1 MWYIYCMDDMYP
13 ITSKLYPADDEPASM
28 EDLLRYFLK
37 RGSLRVS
44 DLHLKVGMPPCYRI
58 DGTLQPVQGPPLTE
72 TVIEGLVFSLLGPSE
87 RQQLAETGS
96 VDGSFPLDRLQFR
109 FNAFQDADGIAI
121 ALRALENDI
130 PPVDALG
137 FPNDVWK
144 DIVGMQQG
152 LVLLTGITGSGKS
165 TTISSMI
172 NHIAMT
178 RKCRIITLEDPVEY
192 RLKSSRSMI
201 SQREVGRHVQSFS
214 EGIRA
219 GLREDPDVIF
229 VGEMRDVESARWT
242 LTAAETGHLVFST
255 LHTRDTRGTLTRLI
269 DMYPANQQDEIASQ
283 LSLGLSYVIAQKL
296 IPRASGKGRVVAME
310 IMQNTYSIGNLIRLR
325 KFEQIYSQLQTN
337 THDRTSERMCTMER
351 SLADLASRNIITPL
365 EAERWAEDRAS
376 FADELQRFTQS

>member
-13 ITSKLYPADDEPASM
+13 ITSKVYLGDDGPASM

-58 DGTLQPVQGPPLTE
+58 DGVLQPVKGPPLTE
-72 TVIEGLVFSLLGPSE
+72 TVIEGLIFSLLDPSE

-96 VDGSFPLDRLQFR
+96 VDGSFPMDRLQFR
-109 FNAFQDADGIAI
+109 FNAFQDTDGIAI

-130 PPVDALG
+130 PAVDALG

-172 NHIAMT
+172 HHIAMT

-201 SQREVGRHVQSFS
+201 SQREVGRHVESFS
-214 EGIRA
+214 EGIRG

-229 VGEMRDVESARWT
+229 VGEMRDVESTRWT

-255 LHTRDTRGTLTRLI
+255 LHTRDTRGSLTRLI

-296 IPRASGKGRVVAME
+296 VPRANGKGRVVAME
-310 IMQNTYSIGNLIRLR
+310 IMQNTYSIANLIRLR
-325 KFEQIYSQLQTN
+325 KFEQLYSQLQTH
-337 THDRTSERMCTMER
+337 TRDRASERMCTMER
-351 SLADLASRNIITPL
+351 SLAELVGRNIITPL